1 VLASDKQVS
10 GENHSLSGKAWY
22 LVHSKPHQET
32 QLNAYLQAQAI
43 ETFYP
48 TLHVKPVNPRASTIR
63 PYFPRYL
70 FARVDL
76 EEVGV
81 STFKWAPGATRL
93 VAFGGYPA
101 PVPEYIITELRRR
114 VEKIEAAGGIK
125 LEELKKGD
133 PVRITDGPLAG
144 YEAIFDL
151 RLSGND
157 RIQVLLNM
165 LGRQIQVK
173 LDANVI
179 EKK

>member
-1 VLASDKQVS
+1 MSS
-10 GENHSLSGKAWY
+10 KAWY
-22 LVHSKPHQET
+22 LLHSKPHKEHR
-32 QLNAYLQAQAI
+32 LDAYLQSQEI

-48 TLHVKPVNPRASTIR
+48 TIHVKPVNPRASTIR

-76 EEVGV
+76 EEVGI

-93 VAFGGYPA
+93 VVFGGYPA
-101 PVPEYIITELRRR
+101 TVPEYIITELRRR
-114 VEKIEAAGGIK
+114 VEKIEAAGGIN

-165 LGRQIQVK
+165 LGRQVQVK

-179 EKK
+179 GKK